1 MYRIMIVEDDEKLAR
16 ILGEELE
23 RYGYEA
29 VWIDGR
35 GSVRE
40 AFAVHKPDLVL
51 LDVNL
56 PRFDGYHWCRELRK
70 ITNVPI
76 VFVSARSDAQDQVR
90 GLENGGDDYITKPF
104 NLELAIAKVQS
115 VLRRAYGEY
124 AHRCEVYGSRGRVS
138 TVALSN
144 FSMEVKQGDFVGIMG
159 PSGSGKSTLLNLL
172 ATIDRPTSGKVFIDG
187 VDTERLSRKELA
199 LFRRRRLGFVFQDFN
214 LLETLTIA
222 FSWRSASCSASRRN
236 SPSTRERRFL
246 RALSPSLPLS
256 SSPPP

>member
-124 AHRCEVYGSRGRVS
+124 AHRCEPELLQAGPLLLDRSTNRVCLGEREIEL
-138 TVALSN
+138 APKE
-144 FSMEVKQGDFVGIMG
+144 FR
-159 PSGSGKSTLLNLL
+159 LLWLL
-172 ATIDRPTSGKVFIDG
+172 AEECGRIVGRDDLLEALWDDVHF
-187 VDTERLSRKELA
+187 VDDNTLTVDVARL
-199 LFRRRRLGFVFQDFN
+199 RRRL
-214 LLETLTIA
+214 LELGLENAIETKRGQGYRL
-222 FSWRSASCSASRRN
+222 SL
-236 SPSTRERRFL
+236 EGM
-246 RALSPSLPLS
+246 RAAP
-256 SSPPP
+256 